1 MSGWKEFQ
9 QQKGAPQDPMRR
21 LKLLV
26 VDDENR
32 IVESLGELF
41 RNRFEL
47 LSATGGVPAWEL
59 FQQERPELILSDQRM
74 PDMTGLELFERVKAL
89 EPDTVRILVT
99 GYSDINTVIE
109 AVNKGL
115 LFKYIAKPWDN
126 DALCDLVLEGARS
139 YLTQTGRLRDS
150 HPIYF

>member
-1 MSGWKEFQ
+1 MSGWREFQ
-9 QQKGAPQDPMRR
+9 QHKTPPQDAVRR

-41 RNRFEL
+41 RHRFEL
-47 LSATGGVPAWEL
+47 LSATGGIAAWEL
-59 FQQERPELILSDQRM
+59 FQQFRPEVVLSDQRM
-74 PDMTGLELFERVKAL
+74 PDLTGLDLFERIKTS
-89 EPDTVRILVT
+89 EPDTIRILIT

-115 LFKYIAKPWDN
+115 LYKYIAKPWDN
-126 DALCDLVLEGARS
+126 DALVELVLEGARH
-139 YLTQTGRLRDS
+139 YLTQTGLLRDS